1 MARPKPLAEL
11 IDSCIGPAFAAQG
24 FASTDILA
32 AWPEIVGERLARFC
46 RPAKLEWPRRRR
58 GAEDGSGPE
67 PGTLIVR
74 VEGVFA
80 IELQHLAPVVVQR
93 INAHYGW
100 ACVGKIVLKQDR
112 VGVRGATGTPRGID
126 PARRGEVAKAV
137 ADIENEGFREALDRL
152 GVAAVATAGAPSP
165 GQLGG
170 SLTKSRR

>member
-1 MARPKPLAEL
+1 MARSKSFAKPLAEL
-11 IDSCIGPAFAAQG
+11 IDSCVGPAFAAQG
-24 FASTDILA
+24 FASTDILG
-32 AWPEIVGERLARFC
+32 AWPEIVGERLARYC

-58 GAEDGSGPE
+58 GAEAGAGPE

-112 VGVRGATGTPRGID
+112 VGPRGVAGATRAVD

-137 ADIENEGFREALDRL
+137 SSIADDGLRDALDRL
-152 GVAAVATAGAPSP
+152 GIAAVATPGA
-165 GQLGG
+165 
-170 SLTKSRR
+170 TKERR